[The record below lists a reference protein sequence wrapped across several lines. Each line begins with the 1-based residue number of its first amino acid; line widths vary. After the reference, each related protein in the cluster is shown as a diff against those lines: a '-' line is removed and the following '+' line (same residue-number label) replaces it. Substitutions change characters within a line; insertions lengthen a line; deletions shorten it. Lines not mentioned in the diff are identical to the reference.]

1 MNNEI
6 LKGEWK
12 ELKGEIQK
20 AWGKLTDNDLDQING
35 EATRLEGLLQQQY
48 GHGVDETRKKVATI
62 IGRYDNLT
70 ALGEWN
76 IIKGEIQKAWGEL
89 TENEVDRINGSK
101 TRLMGLLQKK
111 YGHSREE
118 AWTSVDKFL
127 KNLA

>member
-20 AWGKLTDNDLDQING
+20 VWGKLTDNDLDQVNG
-35 EATRLEGLLQQQY
+35 EATRLEGLLQQKY
-48 GHGVDETRKKVATI
+48 GHGVDEARKKVADMI
-62 IGRYDNLT
+62 DRYDNLS

-76 IIKGEIQKAWGEL
+76 MIKGEIQKAWGDL

-101 TRLMGLLQKK
+101 TRLLGTLQKK
-111 YGHSREE
+111 YGHSKEE
-118 AWTSVDKFL
+118 AWAAVDKFL
-127 KNLA
+127 KQLA